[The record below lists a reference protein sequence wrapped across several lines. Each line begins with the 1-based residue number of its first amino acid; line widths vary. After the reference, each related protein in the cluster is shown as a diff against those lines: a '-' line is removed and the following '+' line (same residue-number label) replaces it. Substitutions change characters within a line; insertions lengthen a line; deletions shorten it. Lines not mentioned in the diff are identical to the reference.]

1 MLSEE
6 FSQEVVILKT
16 GRFREADLWLRFFTP
31 DRGVMT
37 AFAFGGLRSRRRFPG
52 CLEPL
57 SRVLFKIARQ
67 RVSGYHF
74 LREGSLLDRFSAL
87 HRHSSRL
94 GMAVN
99 CAKFVEAAHTG
110 VEGSDRVYALLLRI
124 LTLLN
129 EAEEVPDNLPLYF
142 RGRLTAE
149 YGYRPEFGRCA
160 VCGAAA
166 SGLERGA
173 FSLARGAFTCA
184 GCGFDPDAR
193 VLPGIALAHLDRVL
207 HRDPEEWSHPEALR
221 GGSLQRACLLLEQ
234 FVEYHMGLVWD
245 SGRFRPAE
253 GRFPDDRR
261 EDVT

>member
-6 FSQEVVILKT
+6 FSQEVVILKA

-37 AFAFGGLRSRRRFPG
+37 AFAFGGLRSRRRFSG

-67 RVSGYHF
+67 RASGYYF
-74 LREGSLLDRFSAL
+74 LREGSLLDRFGDL

-99 CAKFVEAAHTG
+99 CAKFVEAAHIG
-110 VEGSDRVYALLLRI
+110 AEGSDRVYGLLLQT

-129 EAEEVPDNLPLYF
+129 EAEEVSENLPLYF

-149 YGYRPEFGRCA
+149 YGYRPDFGGCA
-160 VCGAAA
+160 VCGTPA
-166 SGLERGA
+166 SHLERGA

-184 GCGFDPDAR
+184 GCGFLRDAR
-193 VLPGIALAHLDRVL
+193 VLPGMALAHLDRIL
-207 HRDPEEWSHPEALR
+207 SSNPAEWGLSGSVQGR
-221 GGSLQRACLLLEQ
+221 SLQQACLLLEK
-234 FVEYHMGLVWD
+234 FVEYHMGLVWE

-253 GRFPDDRR
+253 GKFPDDRQGR
-261 EDVT
+261 T